1 MQLEIQKKTNLM
13 SAILFFFFPFVSFDC
28 FFQDEQNSLQHCIN
42 AQFILYIRVG
52 KRVELQMSPTLRYN
66 DLW

>member
-1 MQLEIQKKTNLM
+1 M

-52 KRVELQMSPTLRYN
+52 KRVELQMSPTLRNN